1 MAQKQKYAY
10 LCGKKTKET
19 MKKLLLTMVLAAM
32 AMSAAAQSEN
42 KEMVGQKERRDSVAL
57 RKVTEKAGLDE
68 KRYLAVQQE
77 KTDSTTQAERRTTMK
92 EVTVKAARTV
102 QQADGMWL
110 FPTRKQLESS
120 PNGYSLLAKLSLPHI
135 RVDEATSSIMAL
147 SSIGGVQV
155 RINDVVASKED
166 LLALDM
172 EGVQRVEFI
181 DNPSLRYGEGIAY
194 VINIKVKKPVGG
206 YVLGADLTSTLTTV
220 SGNENV
226 FGKVNHGRSE
236 WAFSYGLNY
245 NRFRG
250 EEYDELAT
258 YHLEAVPGGF
268 PAGSPSS
275 PSNTVTLHRQLLS
288 KQDRSL
294 SHNAQLTYSLSDSNF
309 VFQAKLAGNQTL
321 RPSESTSTMA
331 LDDVPYNSNSA
342 SRGYSPSLDLYY
354 HQDFRRH
361 QSLTANVVG
370 TLIQSTGEIER
381 DGAEAYAYDTDGRTR
396 SLWSEA
402 LYENRLRPFT
412 ISAGTQFGLRRSH
425 NLYSGDV
432 EATNTM
438 HTSDINL
445 FAQLQG
451 RWRRLGYMG
460 GLGVS
465 QRYYRQEGRR
475 QHFWL
480 FRPKFT
486 LSYSITDH
494 LRGRYAFEI
503 SQHVSQIA
511 LVSDVSIRL
520 NQMETLVGNPDI
532 HPNRVTSHDLHLT
545 YTRPGFTS
553 DLQGYFRLNSHC
565 NMERYI
571 RVNDQFYQT
580 QTNAD
585 NACNFFYIQSYNQ
598 WDIIPE
604 RLSLSAY
611 GGIYRFF
618 NYGEDYTHTY
628 TSYNGGYSL
637 QAYLGR
643 WTLGAYAD
651 HGWNFMEGEHRGHQG
666 ATWYLTASYRT
677 KFGLHISLFAQ
688 NPFCSN
694 PRTNKTELLSRY
706 IQKTVV
712 QHHRDY
718 GNMITLRLSYRLD
731 HGRRYRDIQ
740 RTMNH
745 TDRETGILS
754 K

>member
-1 MAQKQKYAY
+1 
-10 LCGKKTKET
+10 
-19 MKKLLLTMVLAAM
+19 MVLAAM

-42 KEMVGQKERRDSVAL
+42 KVMVGQKERRDSVAL
-57 RKVTEKAGLDE
+57 REVTEKAGLDE
-68 KRYLAVQQE
+68 KRDLAVQQE
-77 KTDSTTQAERRTTMK
+77 KTDSTTQAGKRTTMK

-135 RVDEATSSIMAL
+135 RVDEAMSSITAL

-155 RINDVVASKED
+155 RINDVAASKED
-166 LLALDM
+166 LMALDM

-258 YHLEAVPGGF
+258 YHLETVPGGF
-268 PAGSPSS
+268 PAGSPSSPSS

-309 VFQAKLAGNQTL
+309 VFQARLAGNQTL

-342 SRGYSPSLDLYY
+342 SRGYSPSLDLYF

-425 NLYSGDV
+425 NLYNGDV

-494 LRGRYAFEI
+494 LRARYAFEI

-545 YTRPGFTS
+545 YSRPGFTS
-553 DLQGYFRLNSHC
+553 DLQGYYRLNSHC

-571 RVNDQFYQT
+571 RVNDHFYQT

-604 RLSLSAY
+604 HLSLSAY

-688 NPFCSN
+688 NPFCRN

-706 IQKTVV
+706 IQKTIV